1 MSDHSIVRSVVLVLG
16 LGSSFKM
23 TGQKV
28 FRKPFRKESPNQFR
42 NTRKTGEKL
51 RFLVWKTE
59 KCLALLVFS
68 ETALKQQKI
77 MLHWHSP
84 VPGLSCFFS
93 AWTNISNMQQVRG

>member
-42 NTRKTGEKL
+42 NTRKTVEKL

-77 MLHWHSP
+77 IASLALTCAWA
-84 VPGLSCFFS
+84 VLFFLCLDKH
-93 AWTNISNMQQVRG
+93 